1 MHYAE
6 FAEDEVGLDVS
17 FVVVVVVAF
26 DILSMLLAQKQ

>member
-17 FVVVVVVAF
+17 FVVVVVAF

>member
-17 FVVVVVVAF
+17 FVVAVVAF
-26 DILSMLLAQKQ
+26 DIRSMLLAQRQ